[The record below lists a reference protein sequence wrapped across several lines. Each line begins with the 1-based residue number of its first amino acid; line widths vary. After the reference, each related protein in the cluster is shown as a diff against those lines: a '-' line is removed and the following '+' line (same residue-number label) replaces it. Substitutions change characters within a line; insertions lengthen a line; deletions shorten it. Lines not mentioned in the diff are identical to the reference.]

1 MQKGPDRR
9 PITLRAP
16 ITLGVVLIVLVVI
29 LGAVWVTGTL
39 IGALRGQASP
49 ELFWA
54 MLFAGSVLLVAV
66 LAGVI
71 AYLTLSV
78 KAFNLNRRQ
87 SNFID
92 AVTHELKSPI
102 ASLKLYLQTMTRHTV
117 SQDQSEAFHRIMLE
131 DVDRLDTLINHLL
144 DAANVERGGM
154 AEEARDVD
162 LAAMIEQIGSATCVR
177 YKLPSDTVIA
187 DCQDIILSAPP
198 VQVEILLRN
207 LIDNAVKYGGSPP
220 RVRVI
225 VEYRSASSSVIKG
238 RRSKASKRAEK
249 LAVKLGESSSTS
261 QAADPVSDSATGE
274 VTISVCDNGVG
285 IPANLRRKVFGR
297 FVRLGSELERSSP
310 GTGLGLYLVRNVT
323 HALGGRINIH
333 DAEGVD
339 FEKVAGAAEAESS
352 IEMPASNDGIGSS
365 ASDVASGVLKG
376 DGVTHDDAPPAPSV
390 GTRFDITLPGA
401 RLASP
406 DLAEVAQAE

>member
-1 MQKGPDRR
+1 MHPPRDRR

-39 IGALRGQASP
+39 VGIVRGQASP
-49 ELFWA
+49 ELYWV
-54 MLFAGSVLLVAV
+54 MLLAGSALLIAV

-102 ASLKLYLQTMTRHTV
+102 ASLKLYLQTMTRHSV
-117 SQDQSEAFHRIMLE
+117 SQEQSKAFHQIMLE
-131 DVDRLDTLINHLL
+131 DVERLDTLINHLL
-144 DAANVERGGM
+144 DAANVERGIVV
-154 AEEARDVD
+154 EEARDIP
-162 LAAMIEQIGSATCVR
+162 LRELLEQVGDATCLR
-177 YKLPSDTVIA
+177 YKLPPESVVVECENIV
-187 DCQDIILSAPP
+187 LHAPK
-198 VQVEILLRN
+198 VQLEILMRN
-207 LIDNAVKYGGSPP
+207 LIDNAVKYGGVPP
-220 RVRVI
+220 RVRI
-225 VEYRSASSSVIKG
+225 LTELMDPIDKPTKKLG
-238 RRSKASKRAEK
+238 RRKSAKPENSADPA
-249 LAVKLGESSSTS
+249 TS
-261 QAADPVSDSATGE
+261 QE

-297 FVRLGSELERSSP
+297 FVRLGNELERSNP

-333 DAEGVD
+333 DAAGIDFGPPTDGPPREPLTETDSAEGPG
-339 FEKVAGAAEAESS
+339 KVETPEERIGEERAGKERVAVES
-352 IEMPASNDGIGSS
+352 
-365 ASDVASGVLKG
+365 
-376 DGVTHDDAPPAPSV
+376 APDIHSPPDL
-390 GTRFDITLPGA
+390 GTRFDITLPGV
-401 RLASP
+401 RRQGPIPSTR
-406 DLAEVAQAE
+406 